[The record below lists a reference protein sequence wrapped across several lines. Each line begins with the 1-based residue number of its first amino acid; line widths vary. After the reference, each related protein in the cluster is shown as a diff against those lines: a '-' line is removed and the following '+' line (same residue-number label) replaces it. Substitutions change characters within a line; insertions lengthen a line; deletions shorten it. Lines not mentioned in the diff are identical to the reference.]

1 MNSELINK
9 FSDIWSNIFNKNKSV
24 FVESGTKAITHAL
37 RILKSKVVVIPTYTC
52 DRILKAALDADCNP
66 IIVDCEKDLQIDIS
80 ELSKYEDIDTVIVP
94 HMFGIKADVKLIKSM
109 GYNVI
114 EDCSQAMGFDD
125 IGKYS
130 DVVIASTGGGCKW
143 LSVGNRGEPHG
154 GGIISYDGDVSIDW
168 WNNKDF
174 LLKSIYKSNDIDK
187 NFKLRNVMA
196 QELINADIDLIGKD
210 KPNAWM
216 RAMYF
221 TESQKRVPYT
231 PIHDLYGDFK
241 CPKVDLYKNKLD
253 WISIFV

>member
-80 ELSKYEDIDTVIVP
+80 ELSKYEYIDTVIVP

-130 DVVIASTGGGCKW
+130 DVVIKEKEKYNKEFEKEIKTDAVIMRNFGTTDDAGRSNTTAVQNAFKSLFKDGIPTGFKIRTMDGKYEGDWGMDICFVER
-143 LSVGNRGEPHG
+143 LFEVSV
-154 GGIISYDGDVSIDW
+154 Y
-168 WNNKDF
+168 
-174 LLKSIYKSNDIDK
+174 
-187 NFKLRNVMA
+187 
-196 QELINADIDLIGKD
+196 
-210 KPNAWM
+210 
-216 RAMYF
+216 
-221 TESQKRVPYT
+221 
-231 PIHDLYGDFK
+231 
-241 CPKVDLYKNKLD
+241 
-253 WISIFV
+253 